1 MALGLSRCREKTV
14 AFCFLQIVPLS
25 RKTERKESIE
35 RTESTKGT
43 KSKENTENKEEN
55 TRRLN
60 PKAIM

>member
-25 RKTERKESIE
+25 RKAERKESIE
-35 RTESTKGT
+35 RTESTR
-43 KSKENTENKEEN
+43 SKEEN